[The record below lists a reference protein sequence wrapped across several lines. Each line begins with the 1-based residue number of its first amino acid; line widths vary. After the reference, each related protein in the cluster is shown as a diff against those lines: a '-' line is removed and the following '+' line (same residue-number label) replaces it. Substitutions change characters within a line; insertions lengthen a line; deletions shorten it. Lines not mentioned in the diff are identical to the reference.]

1 MARNQLVCLPRAYPA
16 RPRDA
21 GTFTKLLKT
30 MVVEVVSRKPV
41 SGPDRRKQRNNRE
54 FRENRCLEPR
64 PAVEFSG
71 KASMLRPNSLAEDNR
86 ESDKSDQGRK
96 QLFLS
101 YFRDQTSEPPRGPRS
116 GGRSVAGAQASGSV
130 KRMEPTMPLSVARA
144 RRRQQ
149 AKCT

>member
-86 ESDKSDQGRK
+86 ELDKSDQGRK
-96 QLFLS
+96 HFSSLTLGIKRASHLAKRKKQS
-101 YFRDQTSEPPRGPRS
+101 GRG
-116 GGRSVAGAQASGSV
+116 GKGAAL
-130 KRMEPTMPLSVARA
+130 R
-144 RRRQQ
+144 
-149 AKCT
+149 